1 MLLESTTINTL
12 IREVAADLET
22 PVSLYLKLRGGGP
35 SFLLES
41 VEGGERIAR
50 YSFIGVQPR
59 AQYILRNGEIQIKDD
74 HGTRIMQYDGD
85 PTHFLQAELNR
96 FPAVRL
102 PNAPRFTGGLVG
114 YLGYESV
121 RYFEP
126 TLKPALS
133 RVEVSRMKRAE
144 TPDGIY
150 LLADTIVAFDHA
162 RRSLFLITNVLD
174 GDVESANQKLDEV
187 TERINQPLPPARRT
201 DVKPSGIQSNL
212 TQEQFEA
219 MVRQAKEHIAA
230 GDIFQ
235 AVLSQR
241 FTRETNVEP
250 FDVYRAVRRLNPS
263 PYMFFFDFGL
273 VEGEPFYLVGSSPEM
288 FVRLE
293 DGVASLRPIAGTRPR
308 GADAAADASLAQ
320 DLLADPKERAE
331 HVMLVDLGRNDL
343 GRVCEYGTVRVSDF
357 FTIEKYS
364 HVMHIVSHVEGK
376 LKPDLTAFDLVRA
389 AFPAGT
395 VSGAPKVRAMEIIS
409 DLEPDARGAYAGT
422 VGYFG
427 FDGNMDTCLAIR
439 TMIGRGNTVSVQAGA
454 GIVADS
460 NPTTEYQE
468 TVNKASAMLRAIDV
482 AETNS

>member
-1 MLLESTTINTL
+1 MLLETTTVNTIL
-12 IREVAADLET
+12 REVSADLET
-22 PVSLYLKLRGGGP
+22 PVSLYLKLRGDGA

-59 AQYILRNGEIQIKDD
+59 AEYILRNGSVEVKDADGVCVIKLN
-74 HGTRIMQYDGD
+74 DGD
-85 PTHFLQAELNR
+85 PTRFLQNELSR
-96 FPAVRL
+96 FPAVHV

-121 RYFEP
+121 RFFEP
-126 TLKPALS
+126 TLSGKMGGAS
-133 RVEVSRMKRAE
+133 T

-162 RRSLFLITNVLD
+162 RRSIFLIANVLD
-174 GDVESANQKLDEV
+174 GDINAANRKLDAIEA
-187 TERINQPLPPARRT
+187 RIQQPLPPAPK
-201 DVKPSGIQSNL
+201 VEIKPSEIKSNL
-212 TQEQFEA
+212 TQEKFEE
-219 MVRQAKEHIAA
+219 MVLAAKDHIVA

-235 AVLSQR
+235 VVLSQR
-241 FTRETNVEP
+241 FTRETNVES

-273 VEGEPFYLVGSSPEM
+273 VDGEPLYLVGSSPEM

-293 DGVASLRPIAGTRPR
+293 GNTASLRPIAGTRPR
-308 GADAAADASLAQ
+308 GADANADASLAQ

-343 GRVCEYGTVRVSDF
+343 GRVCEYGTVKVSDF
-357 FTIEKYS
+357 FTVEKYS

-395 VSGAPKVRAMEIIS
+395 VSGAPKVRAMEIIA
-409 DLEPDARGAYAGT
+409 DLEPDARGAYAGM

-427 FDGNMDTCLAIR
+427 FDGAMDTCLAIR
-439 TMIGRGNTVSVQAGA
+439 TMIGRGDKVSVQAGA

-460 NPTTEYQE
+460 NPVTEYQE

-482 AETNS
+482 AEQG